1 MILRSNFSTI
11 KVIEASSGAEAIE
24 IVKENLVR
32 PTESFFDFIFM
43 DLNMNVIDGY
53 QATKEIKKLIKDY
66 LENKNIVFK
75 KEIKAKIMLH
85 TATAREMLGK
95 EVVAVFDGEVN
106 KPLDIGNLEKVL
118 NMKRELRLDVSFDM

>member
-1 MILRSNFSTI
+1 MILRSNFSAI
-11 KVIEASSGAEAIE
+11 KVIEASSGTEAIE

-66 LENKNIVFK
+66 LKNKNIVFK

-118 NMKRELRLDVSFDM
+118 NMKRELGLDVSFEF